1 MKSSRTKT
9 PNTKTI
15 PSQAR
20 FHLALKK
27 NYNQMKTSLILAGII
42 GLSLTVSCVSKKKYT
57 ELESNLFR
65 TQTELAVSNQE
76 KTELEEKMSAIE
88 ARVAEYNSRINSLR
102 ETNDQLSEKNSGM
115 LSIEGAAVMSKNSK
129 TKMKETLT
137 KIDPSL
143 LAGAKTLEDSVNL
156 AIGHNIRQNFTDQGG
171 DADDIQIDI
180 DKTVVMISISDKLLF
195 TTGSYR
201 INSKAEPLLK
211 KLAEV
216 INAEPSLQVMI
227 EGHTD
232 SRTISTPALEDNWD
246 LSVKRATSIVR
257 MLQLKYQVAPEKMI
271 AAGRSSYMPL
281 VENDSKDN
289 MALNRRT
296 RIVLI
301 PDLDMFFSML

>member
-1 MKSSRTKT
+1 MQK
-9 PNTKTI
+9 
-15 PSQAR
+15 
-20 FHLALKK
+20 
-27 NYNQMKTSLILAGII
+27 SLILAGII
-42 GLSLTVSCVSKKKYT
+42 GLSLTFSCVSKKKYT
-57 ELESNLFR
+57 ELESNLFK
-65 TQTELAVSNQE
+65 TQTELALTNQE
-76 KTELEEKMSAIE
+76 KAELEEKMSAIE

-102 ETNDQLSEKNSGM
+102 ETNDQLTESNGSM

-129 TKMKETLT
+129 AKMKETLS
-137 KIDPSL
+137 KVDPAL

-156 AIGHNIRQNFTDQGG
+156 AIGHNIRQNISAQG
-171 DADDIQIDI
+171 DDDDVQISI

-195 TTGSYR
+195 NTGSYR
-201 INSKAEPLLK
+201 INSKADPLLK

-271 AAGRSSYMPL
+271 AAGRASYMPL
-281 VENDSKDN
+281 AENDTKEN
-289 MALNRRT
+289 LALNRRT

-301 PDLDMFFSML
+301 PDLEMFFSML

>member
-1 MKSSRTKT
+1 MQK
-9 PNTKTI
+9 
-15 PSQAR
+15 
-20 FHLALKK
+20 
-27 NYNQMKTSLILAGII
+27 SLILAGII
-42 GLSLTVSCVSKKKYT
+42 GLSLTFSCVSKKKYT
-57 ELESNLFR
+57 ELESNLFK
-65 TQTELAVSNQE
+65 TQTELALTNQE
-76 KTELEEKMSAIE
+76 KADLEEKMSAIE

-102 ETNDQLSEKNSGM
+102 ETNDQLTESNGSM

-129 TKMKETLT
+129 AKMKETLS
-137 KIDPSL
+137 KVDPAL

-156 AIGHNIRQNFTDQGG
+156 AIGHNIRQNISAQG
-171 DADDIQIDI
+171 DDDDVQISI

-195 TTGSYR
+195 NTGSYR
-201 INSKAEPLLK
+201 INSKADPLLK

-271 AAGRSSYMPL
+271 AAGRASYMPL
-281 VENDSKDN
+281 AENDTKEN